1 MTAIT
6 QPEMNEILDIIKTY
20 ASDCDVM
27 VFGSRY
33 KNTNKDYSDLDLAFI
48 SPDNK
53 KLEHNKR
60 HLLED
65 AFSES
70 DLPYRVDVV
79 DYNSI
84 SAEFRDI
91 IDKGYEVIYRS
102 YSIFA

>member
-1 MTAIT
+1 MIAIS
-6 QPEMNEILDIIKTY
+6 QAELNEILDIIK
-20 ASDCDVM
+20 ANAPDCDVF

-33 KNTNKDYSDLDLAFI
+33 KNINKDYSDLDLAFR
-48 SPDNK
+48 SPESM
-53 KLEHNKR
+53 KLEHVRR

-84 SAEFRDI
+84 SDEFRRI
-91 IDKGYEVIYRS
+91 IDKGYEMIYKG
-102 YSIFA
+102 A